1 MNLENLEW
9 ILILLII
16 PTAFLAIVVCVI
28 VLLCKNICKFWRRM
42 RRRRRNDDNNH
53 EEESIHNGGD
63 EVGVDNISDER
74 VNPDN
79 IELFLRLRNINGLN
93 RINMQ
98 QPQTLLHQTEEALKN
113 LPPPEDYESYKETMS
128 SSTECAI
135 CLDEFQSGELCRL
148 LPLCNHLYH
157 FRCINRWLADYPT
170 CPICRTSLLSNKSWT
185 TLFEF
190 FTYTK
195 LLFTFSISL

>member
-16 PTAFLAIVVCVI
+16 PTAFLALVVCII

-98 QPQTLLHQTEEALKN
+98 QPQTLRHQTEEALKN
-113 LPPPEDYESYKETMS
+113 LPPPEDYESYKESMS

-148 LPLCNHLYH
+148 LPLSHLSS
-157 FRCINRWLADYPT
+157 PT
-170 CPICRTSLLSNKSWT
+170 KWGGVAGYGRFILNGGDECYSVCGLGNDLWSVGKI
-185 TLFEF
+185 
-190 FTYTK
+190 
-195 LLFTFSISL
+195 